1 MITGIKIA
9 SVEAHRDKDE
19 DITGLNVNIGIDE
32 VAVKAGEISI
42 TFNYAASYQENVGEL
57 KMKGTIVAKED
68 AKLTK
73 EVEAKWGKEKRLP
86 DDFAELVLNAI
97 NYTCGTNGTL
107 VVRPV
112 NLSPPIVPPRI
123 QLGPQGEGSQ
133 GGGKPPAPPAG
144 GKGGKHPDLM

>member
-1 MITGIKIA
+1 MITGIRISK
-9 SVEAHRDKDE
+9 VEAHRDKE
-19 DITGLNVNIGIDE
+19 EEISGINVNIGID
-32 VAVKAGEISI
+32 AVSVKSGEIMI
-42 TFNYAASYQENVGEL
+42 TFNYAADYQEGVGAL
-57 KMKGTIVAKED
+57 KMNGHIIAKED

-73 EVEAKWGKEKRLP
+73 DVESSLEKEKRRP

-123 QLGPQGEGSQ
+123 QLGPQNVPPS
-133 GGGKPPAPPAG
+133 GKQ
-144 GKGGKHPDLM
+144 GGKHSDLL

>member
-1 MITGIKIA
+1 MITGIKITH
-9 SVEAHRDKDE
+9 VEAHRDKDE

-73 EVEAKWGKEKRLP
+73 EVEAKWG
-86 DDFAELVLNAI
+86 
-97 NYTCGTNGTL
+97 
-107 VVRPV
+107 
-112 NLSPPIVPPRI
+112 
-123 QLGPQGEGSQ
+123 
-133 GGGKPPAPPAG
+133 
-144 GKGGKHPDLM
+144 